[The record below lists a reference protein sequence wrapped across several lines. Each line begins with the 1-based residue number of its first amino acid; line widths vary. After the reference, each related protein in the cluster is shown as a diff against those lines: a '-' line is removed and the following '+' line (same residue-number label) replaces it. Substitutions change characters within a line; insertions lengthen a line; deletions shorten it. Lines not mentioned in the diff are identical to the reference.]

1 MSSHRRFE
9 NSHVYPPMDVGPEAY
24 YEGGGTEQGGYGYSE
39 QDEVFYMQ
47 GGTPVLRWGPV
58 RAQASTAPPADV
70 AAELMG
76 YDLIDAQEA
85 AQGYGYGIT
94 TDVSKASKSGGG
106 LLTFLDYMV
115 GGFEEE
121 DYKASPTSG
130 GIDTRTG
137 KPMDPEAARSV
148 IESIGKPDY
157 NPYDDY
163 DPNAPPKKPDVKKLV
178 IVAGSLVGAFAL
190 WKFVVEPRL
199 GKKAE

>member
-1 MSSHRRFE
+1 MSSRRRFE
-9 NSHVYPPMDVGPEAY
+9 NSHVYAPMDVGPEAY
-24 YEGGGTEQGGYGYSE
+24 YEGGGTEQG
-39 QDEVFYMQ
+39 
-47 GGTPVLRWGPV
+47 
-58 RAQASTAPPADV
+58 
-70 AAELMG
+70 
-76 YDLIDAQEA
+76 
-85 AQGYGYGIT
+85 GYGIT

-115 GGFEEE
+115 GGFEKE
-121 DYKASPTSG
+121 DYEASPTAG

-163 DPNAPPKKPDVKKLV
+163 DPNAPPKKPDVKKLA

>member
-1 MSSHRRFE
+1 MSSRRRFE
-9 NSHVYPPMDVGPEAY
+9 NSHVYAPMDVGPEAY
-24 YEGGGTEQGGYGYSE
+24 YEGGGTEQG
-39 QDEVFYMQ
+39 
-47 GGTPVLRWGPV
+47 
-58 RAQASTAPPADV
+58 
-70 AAELMG
+70 
-76 YDLIDAQEA
+76 
-85 AQGYGYGIT
+85 GYGIT

-121 DYKASPTSG
+121 DYKASPTAG

-163 DPNAPPKKPDVKKLV
+163 DPNAPPPKKTPDVKKLA